1 VIPVEVL
8 WLTLIGLFAL
18 IGMVRGLSKELG
30 TATILLLSLFALKI
44 GWDQIGARVAAA
56 VPGGLP
62 AAQVEAIYYI
72 SVMVFVAFI
81 SYQGI
86 VLQFPM
92 KKQPGPVNS
101 ILGLFGGLLN
111 GYLFIGTVWD
121 AVNRADYFGIKVPF
135 GSGGELTSISSTLTD
150 LHNTIAAYLP
160 ITFVNELFLL
170 VIGIILLLA
179 IVLK

>member
-1 VIPVEVL
+1 LIPVEVL
-8 WLTLIGLFAL
+8 WLTLTGLFAL

-30 TATILLLSLFALKI
+30 TATILALSLFALKI
-44 GWDQIGARVAAA
+44 GWDQIGSQVAEA

-62 AAQVEAIYYI
+62 ASQVEALYYI

-92 KKQPGPVNS
+92 KKQPGVLNS
-101 ILGLFGGLLN
+101 VLGLFGGLLN

-121 AVNRADYFGIKVPF
+121 AVNRADYFGIEVPF
-135 GSGGELTSISSTLTD
+135 GSGGEMIAISSSLTD
-150 LHNTIAAYLP
+150 LHNTIAQYLP

-170 VIGIILLLA
+170 VVGIILLLA